1 MNLKDL
7 FPNLTE
13 QNHNVTSPRTVD
25 YNCVAWAAGDSNR
38 WWQPGIYWPIPST
51 KDGCGIG
58 ELVLAFESLGYES
71 CDDGSLESGFEKI
84 ALYAIGMMYTHV
96 ARQLANGSWTSKLG
110 QLEDIQHD
118 SPAVIEGSDYGEV
131 LQFMKRALIT

>member
-7 FPNLTE
+7 FPNLTD
-13 QNHNVTSPRTVD
+13 QNHNLTSPRTVE
-25 YNCVAWAAGDSNR
+25 YNCVAWAAGDSSR

-51 KDGCGIG
+51 KDGYGIG
-58 ELVLAFESLGYES
+58 ELVQAFESLGYES

-96 ARQLANGSWTSKLG
+96 ARQLADGNWTSKLG

-131 LQFMKRALIT
+131 LQFMRRALT